1 MSRITKIEIG
11 RFDYAV
17 AGEFKFFKPGPDGR
31 VVRPSVLVRLTD
43 DNGVIGWGQSV
54 PVPTWTYETVES
66 VLTTLEHYLAEVVIG
81 RDPADFAGLHA
92 AMNTA
97 IRPAFSVG
105 QPLCKAALDLA
116 CYDLVG
122 RQRGVPAWQL
132 FGPPHGAAEEGTRAC
147 LQNSN
152 QAHNGDGRQPAGGRG
167 LGANKLADLPKPQLQ
182 ARPSSLPP
190 GSAGPAVDSLTLS
203 WTVASP
209 KWEVIERQLAEGR
222 ARGYRNF
229 NIKVGAPQTADYDL
243 ELARKV
249 RAFAPDG
256 FLWADANTGYTP
268 AEAQAMAPKL
278 RDAGVDVLESPLPPT
293 QVRGYQALKKQG
305 ALPVLMDEGIVGPEV
320 ASEFIAL
327 GMLDGI
333 AMKPARNAG
342 LWPSVQ
348 IVNELRERGLMVL
361 GSGLSD
367 PDFSLLASVHLF
379 TWSGMK
385 RPCALN
391 GPQFLADS
399 LFGGALAPKADVLA
413 RPTAPGLGFLP
424 DERAV
429 ACLRPVARL

>member
-1 MSRITKIEIG
+1 MAPIVKVELG

-31 VVRPSVLVRLTD
+31 VTRPSVLVRLTD
-43 DNGVIGWGQSV
+43 GNGGEGWGQAV

-66 VLTTLEHYLAEVVIG
+66 VLTTLELYLAEVVLG

-116 CYDLVG
+116 CHDLVG
-122 RQRGVPAWQL
+122 KQRGVPAWKL
-132 FGPPHGAAEEGTRAC
+132 FGPPAAPASGVGASLLAMNDAQSRASTL
-147 LQNSN
+147 LQNATALN
-152 QAHNGDGRQPAGGRG
+152 T
-167 LGANKLADLPKPQLQ
+167 
-182 ARPSSLPP
+182 
-190 GSAGPAVDSLTLS
+190 LTLS

-209 KWEVIERQLAEGR
+209 KPEVIDRQLAEGR

-229 NIKVGAPQTADYDL
+229 NIKVGAPQSADYDL
-243 ELARKV
+243 ALARKV
-249 RAFAPDG
+249 RACAPDG

-268 AEAQAMAPKL
+268 AEALALAPRL

-293 QVRGYQALKKQG
+293 QIRGYQALKKQA
-305 ALPVLMDEGIVGPEV
+305 ALPVLMDEGILAPDV
-320 ASEFIAL
+320 AAEFIAL
-327 GMLDGI
+327 DMMDGI

-348 IVNELRERGLMVL
+348 IVNELRARGLMVL
-361 GSGLSD
+361 GSGLTD
-367 PDFSLLASVHLF
+367 PDLSLAAAAQLF
-379 TWSGMK
+379 AWAGIAH
-385 RPCALN
+385 PCALN

-399 LFGGALAPKADVLA
+399 LAGAQLTPHADQLTL
-413 RPTAPGLGFLP
+413 PTAPGLGLTL
-424 DERAV
+424 DARAG
-429 ACLRPVARL
+429 ACLRTVVRLA

>member
-1 MSRITKIEIG
+1 MSRIVKVEIG
-11 RFDYAV
+11 RFDYPV

-31 VVRPSVLVRLTD
+31 VMRPSVLVRLTD
-43 DNGVIGWGQSV
+43 ENGVQGWGQSV

-66 VLTTLEHYLAEVVIG
+66 VLTTLEFYLAEVVLG
-81 RDPADFAGLHA
+81 RDPADFAGLHL

-116 CYDLVG
+116 CHDLVG
-122 RQRGVPAWQL
+122 KQRGVPAWKL
-132 FGPPHGAAEEGTRAC
+132 FGP
-147 LQNSN
+147 L
-152 QAHNGDGRQPAGGRG
+152 
-167 LGANKLADLPKPQLQ
+167 
-182 ARPSSLPP
+182 
-190 GSAGPAVDSLTLS
+190 AGPTSDVGASLLAMNGSKSRASTLLPNTTPLTTLTLS

-209 KWEVIERQLAEGR
+209 KMDVIERQLAEGR

-249 RAFAPDG
+249 RAFAPEG

-268 AEAQAMAPKL
+268 AEALAIAPRL

-293 QVRGYQALKKQG
+293 QIRGYQALKKQG

-320 ASEFIAL
+320 AEEFIAL
-327 GMLDGI
+327 DLLDGI

-342 LWPSVQ
+342 LRPSVQ
-348 IVNELRERGLMVL
+348 IVNQLRERGLMVL

-367 PDFSLLASVHLF
+367 PDFSLAAAAHLF
-379 TWSGMK
+379 AWSGITH
-385 RPCALN
+385 PCALN

-399 LFGGALAPKADVLA
+399 LLGEALQPAADVLTL
-413 RPTAPGLGFLP
+413 PTAPGLGVTP
-424 DERAV
+424 DARATAGLRVV
-429 ACLRPVARL
+429 AAG

>member
-1 MSRITKIEIG
+1 MPRITKIEIG

-31 VVRPSVLVRLTD
+31 ITRPSVLVRLTD
-43 DNGVIGWGQSV
+43 ENGVEGWGQSV

-66 VLTTLEHYLAEVVIG
+66 VLTTLELYLAEVVIG

-116 CYDLVG
+116 CHDLVG
-122 RQRGVPAWQL
+122 KQRGVPTWQL
-132 FGPPHGAAEEGTRAC
+132 FEPVA
-147 LQNSN
+147 
-152 QAHNGDGRQPAGGRG
+152 
-167 LGANKLADLPKPQLQ
+167 Q
-182 ARPSSLPP
+182 ARDEIL
-190 GSAGPAVDSLTLS
+190 LS

-209 KWEVIERQLAEGR
+209 KMETVEAQLAEGR

-229 NIKVGAPQTADYDL
+229 NIKVGAPQSADYDL
-243 ELARKV
+243 ALARKV

-268 AEAQAMAPKL
+268 AEALAIAPKL
-278 RDAGVDVLESPLPPT
+278 RDVGVDVLESPLAPT
-293 QVRGYQALKKQG
+293 QIRGYQALRKQG
-305 ALPVLMDEGIVGPEV
+305 ALPVLMDEGILGPEV
-320 ASEFIAL
+320 AAEFIAL
-327 GMLDGI
+327 DMMDGI

-348 IVNELRERGLMVL
+348 IVNQLRARGLMVL
-361 GSGLSD
+361 GSGLTD
-367 PDFSLLASVHLF
+367 PDFSLAGALQLF
-379 TWSGMK
+379 AWSGITQ
-385 RPCALN
+385 PCALN

-399 LFGGALAPKADVLA
+399 LLGSALAPQADVMTL
-413 RPTAPGLGFLP
+413 PTAPGLGLSP
-424 DERAV
+424 DDRAND
-429 ACLRPVARL
+429 CLRSVAEL

>member
-1 MSRITKIEIG
+1 MSRIVKIEIG

-31 VVRPSVLVRLTD
+31 VTRPSVLVRLTD

-132 FGPPHGAAEEGTRAC
+132 FGNPGT
-147 LQNSN
+147 
-152 QAHNGDGRQPAGGRG
+152 P
-167 LGANKLADLPKPQLQ
+167 
-182 ARPSSLPP
+182 
-190 GSAGPAVDSLTLS
+190 VESLTLS

-243 ELARKV
+243 ALARKV

-268 AEAQAMAPKL
+268 AEALAIAPKL

-320 ASEFIAL
+320 ATEFIAL
-327 GMLDGI
+327 DMLDGI

-379 TWSGMK
+379 TWSGLT

-413 RPTAPGLGFLP
+413 RPAAPGLGFLP
-424 DERAV
+424 DERAT

>member
-1 MSRITKIEIG
+1 MPRITQIELG

-17 AGEFKFFKPGPDGR
+17 AGEFKFFKPDADGR
-31 VVRPSVLVRLTD
+31 VRRPSVLVRLTD
-43 DNGVIGWGQSV
+43 EAGTIGWGQAV

-66 VLTTLEHYLAEVVIG
+66 VLTTLKHYLAPVVLG

-105 QPLCKAALDLA
+105 QPLAKAAFDLA

-132 FGPPHGAAEEGTRAC
+132 FGPPAKVHDT
-147 LQNSN
+147 
-152 QAHNGDGRQPAGGRG
+152 
-167 LGANKLADLPKPQLQ
+167 
-182 ARPSSLPP
+182 
-190 GSAGPAVDSLTLS
+190 LTLS

-209 KWEVIERQLAEGR
+209 DRAVVERQLAEGR

-229 NIKVGAPQTADYDL
+229 NIKVGAPQSAEYDL
-243 ELARKV
+243 ALAKLV

-268 AEAQAMAPKL
+268 AEALAIAPRL
-278 RDAGVDVLESPLPPT
+278 RAAGVDVLESPLPPT
-293 QVRGYQALKKQG
+293 QIRGYQALKRQG
-305 ALPVLMDEGIVGPEV
+305 ALPILMDEGIVGPEV
-320 ASEFIAL
+320 ATEFIAL
-327 GMLDGI
+327 NMLDGI

-348 IVNELRERGLMVL
+348 IVRELQSHGLMVL
-361 GSGLSD
+361 GSGLTD
-367 PDFSLLASVHLF
+367 PDFSLLGAAHLF
-379 TWSGMK
+379 AWSGIA

-391 GPQFLADS
+391 GPQFLAERLCAD
-399 LFGGALAPKADVLA
+399 LTPTADVL
-413 RPTAPGLGFLP
+413 RLPTAPGLGFSP
-424 DERAV
+424 EPRAV
-429 ACLRPVARL
+429 ACLRTVAQL

>member
-1 MSRITKIEIG
+1 MSAITRVEIG

-31 VVRPSVLVRLTD
+31 VTRPSVLVRLTD
-43 DNGVIGWGQSV
+43 ADGREGWGQAV
-54 PVPTWTYETVES
+54 PVPSWTYETVES
-66 VLTTLEHYLAEVVIG
+66 VLTTLEFHLAGLLVG
-81 RDPADFAGLHA
+81 RDPADFAGLHT

-116 CYDLVG
+116 CHDLAG
-122 RQRGVPAWQL
+122 RQRGVPARAL
-132 FGPPHGAAEEGTRAC
+132 FAP
-147 LQNSN
+147 
-152 QAHNGDGRQPAGGRG
+152 
-167 LGANKLADLPKPQLQ
+167 
-182 ARPSSLPP
+182 ARPAPKEIL
-190 GSAGPAVDSLTLS
+190 LS

-209 KWEVIERQLAEGR
+209 KLATVEAQLAEGR

-229 NIKVGAPQTADYDL
+229 NIKVGAPQSADYDL
-243 ELARKV
+243 ELARRV

-268 AEAQAMAPKL
+268 EEALAIAPKL

-293 QVRGYQALKKQG
+293 QIRGYQQLKRQG
-305 ALPVLMDEGIVGPEV
+305 ALPVLMDEGILAPEV
-320 ASEFIAL
+320 AAEFIAL
-327 GMLDGI
+327 DMLDGI

-348 IVNELRERGLMVL
+348 IVNQLLDRGLTVL
-361 GSGLSD
+361 GSGLTD
-367 PDFSLLASVHLF
+367 PDFSLAGALQLF
-379 TWSGMK
+379 AWSGIA

-399 LFGGALAPKADVLA
+399 LLGPGLRPRGDVL
-413 RPTAPGLGFLP
+413 PLPDAPGLGFTP
-424 DERAV
+424 DPRAA
-429 ACLRPVARL
+429 ACLRVVAETR

>member
-1 MSRITKIEIG
+1 MSRITKIELG

-17 AGEFKFFKPGPDGR
+17 AGEFKFFKPDADGR
-31 VVRPSVLVRLTD
+31 VRRPSVLVRLTD
-43 DNGVIGWGQSV
+43 EAGTIGWGQAV

-66 VLTTLEHYLAEVVIG
+66 VLTTLEHYLAPVVLG

-105 QPLCKAALDLA
+105 QPLAKAAFDLA
-116 CYDLVG
+116 CHDLVG

-132 FGPPHGAAEEGTRAC
+132 FGPPAK
-147 LQNSN
+147 
-152 QAHNGDGRQPAGGRG
+152 AHDT
-167 LGANKLADLPKPQLQ
+167 
-182 ARPSSLPP
+182 
-190 GSAGPAVDSLTLS
+190 LTLS

-209 KWEVIERQLAEGR
+209 DRAVVERQLAEGR

-229 NIKVGAPQTADYDL
+229 NIKVGAPQSAEYDL
-243 ELARKV
+243 ALAKLV

-268 AEAQAMAPKL
+268 AEALAIAPRL
-278 RDAGVDVLESPLPPT
+278 RAAGVDVLESPLPPT
-293 QVRGYQALKKQG
+293 QIRGYQALKRQG
-305 ALPVLMDEGIVGPEV
+305 ALPILMDEGIVGPEV
-320 ASEFIAL
+320 ATEFIAL

-348 IVNELRERGLMVL
+348 IVRELQAHGLMVL
-361 GSGLSD
+361 GSGLTD
-367 PDFSLLASVHLF
+367 PDFSLLGAAHLF
-379 TWSGMK
+379 AWSGIA

-391 GPQFLADS
+391 GPQFLAERLCAD
-399 LFGGALAPKADVLA
+399 LTPTADVL
-413 RPTAPGLGFLP
+413 RLPTTPGLGFSP
-424 DERAV
+424 EPRAA
-429 ACLRPVARL
+429 ACLRTVAQL